1 MSDRMSYFLTWGNR
15 ICIAIACNHNCA
27 LLVGSANLCP
37 YCLKT
42 VKSLPCGVAV
52 WIRSYGDNGNL
63 WINSTQ
69 EVRRRRGAAAV
80 MSNLEYLGF
89 QRKTTHEHP
98 ILGSGLNI
106 PSQQEIHRAVGNTE
120 DHRILILISIQRFRR
135 VKNQGSDFS
144 PSVKLPH
151 SLRRCDHTIV
161 YQRLIELLARKCGA
175 SLRV

>member
-1 MSDRMSYFLTWGNR
+1 MGWRHRIRGTIDCNHNRAMFVSSVDCGSYFLKATKGLLCGMTVLIRPHRN
-15 ICIAIACNHNCA
+15 NC
-27 LLVGSANLCP
+27 
-37 YCLKT
+37 
-42 VKSLPCGVAV
+42 
-52 WIRSYGDNGNL
+52 NL
-63 WINSTQ
+63 WANSTK
-69 EVRRRRGAAAV
+69 EGRRRRGTTAV
-80 MSNLEYLGF
+80 MGHLEYLSS
-89 QRKTTHEHP
+89 QRVTTVQHP
-98 ILGSGLNI
+98 ILSPGFNI
-106 PSQQEIHRAVGNTE
+106 SSQQEIHRAVGDTQ